1 MKHASLKKRLL
12 AYVIDMFIVGLI
24 VSIISLGNNTSKL
37 ESLNKELYSVN
48 NSYVNREISDSE
60 YIKLVSNIN
69 YDMGMVNVTYNTL
82 YAIICIGYFIMFQ
95 YLNDGASIGKKL
107 MGIRIINNDN
117 KRISLFK
124 LIIRTSI
131 IDDIIPALF
140 LVIMLYLTRGVMYMV
155 LCGLINIIRLIYML
169 ASVIMINKRED
180 NLSLNDIMSNSVV
193 IGCK

>member
-193 IGCK
+193 IDCK

>member
-1 MKHASLKKRLL
+1 
-12 AYVIDMFIVGLI
+12 
-24 VSIISLGNNTSKL
+24 
-37 ESLNKELYSVN
+37 
-48 NSYVNREISDSE
+48 
-60 YIKLVSNIN
+60 
-69 YDMGMVNVTYNTL
+69 MGMVNVTYNTL
-82 YAIICIGYFIMFQ
+82 YVIICIGYFIMFQ
-95 YLNDGASIGKKL
+95 YLNDGANIGKKL

-193 IGCK
+193 IDCK